1 MFGIWLVVINIINGY
16 VLPYRQSLSRRMTLP
31 TITLPKV
38 HFTDSSF
45 HRQFISPTV
54 HFTDNSFHG
63 QFISPTIHFT
73 DSSFHRQFISPT
85 VHFTDNLQWKV
96 FTIIDNLLLFN
107 NMKHSEYSE

>member
-38 HFTDSSF
+38 HFTD
-45 HRQFISPTV
+45 
-54 HFTDNSFHG
+54 
-63 QFISPTIHFT
+63 
-73 DSSFHRQFISPT
+73 
-85 VHFTDNLQWKV
+85 NLQWRV